1 MVVKAGGYFGRPF
14 KGYRGVTK
22 GDPLSPIIFN
32 VVMDAVI
39 HHWVTVVMLE
49 EAGVGGPGMTILD
62 LAAYFYADYGLV
74 ESTQLERLQRSF
86 DVLIRILDRVGL
98 QTNTAKTVGMVCQP
112 CHAPVRIS
120 EEAYERR
127 TMNKG
132 PIFQERQRRSMEFLE
147 YVVEVAA
154 VLLLTQ
160 RQD

>member
-1 MVVKAGGYFGRPF
+1 MKSIY
-14 KGYRGVTK
+14 
-22 GDPLSPIIFN
+22 
-32 VVMDAVI
+32 
-39 HHWVTVVMLE
+39 LE
-49 EAGVGGPGMTILD
+49 
-62 LAAYFYADYGLV
+62 AYFYAYNGLV
-74 ESTQLERLQRSF
+74 VSTQLERLQRAF
-86 DVLIRILDRVGL
+86 DVLTGL
-98 QTNTAKTVGMVCQP
+98 FNLFVLRKNTAKTVGMVCQP